1 MTKRKYTLIGW
12 AVWNL
17 AKAIAKWKLS
27 RNKKAKA
34 GAAAAVALVLV
45 GGVLAAKSASDDDE

>member
-1 MTKRKYTLIGW
+1 MTKRKYTILGW

-34 GAAAAVALVLV
+34 GAAAAIALVLV
-45 GGVLAAKSASDDDE
+45 GGVVAAKSGSSDE

>member
-1 MTKRKYTLIGW
+1 MSKRKYTLIGW

-17 AKAIAKWKLS
+17 AKLIAKWKLS
-27 RNKKAKA
+27 SNKRAKA

-45 GGVLAAKSASDDDE
+45 GGVVAAKSGNDDE

>member
-1 MTKRKYTLIGW
+1 MSKRKYTLIGW

-17 AKAIAKWKLS
+17 AKLIAKWKLS
-27 RNKKAKA
+27 SNKRAKA

-45 GGVLAAKSASDDDE
+45 GGVVAAKSGSDDE

>member
-1 MTKRKYTLIGW
+1 MRKRKYTMIGW

-17 AKAIAKWKLS
+17 AKLIAKWKLS
-27 RNKKAKA
+27 SNKRAKA

-45 GGVLAAKSASDDDE
+45 GGVVAAKSGNGDE